1 MQMQMQGMR
10 IQQNSLQTPFS
21 MQQNASA
28 VPNMLS
34 HTTYAALDAR
44 GNALSQP
51 SYNTWHVSPSH
62 PGSNQSLSAD
72 LWK

>member
-1 MQMQMQGMR
+1 MQMQGMR
-10 IQQNSLQTPFS
+10 IQQNNLQTPFS

-28 VPNMLS
+28 VPNMHS
-34 HTTYAALDAR
+34 HATYAAPNAR

-51 SYNTWHVSPSH
+51 SYNSWHVSPSP
-62 PGSNQSLSAD
+62 PGNNQSLSSD